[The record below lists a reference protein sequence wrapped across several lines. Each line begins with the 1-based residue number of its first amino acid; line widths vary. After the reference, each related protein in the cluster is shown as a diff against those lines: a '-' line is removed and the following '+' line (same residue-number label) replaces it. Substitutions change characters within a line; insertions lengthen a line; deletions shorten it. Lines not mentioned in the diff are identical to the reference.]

1 MTSHIEIIEVGPRDG
16 LQNQA
21 AALSTTDKVAMI
33 LKTIDAG
40 ARRIEVASFVNAERV
55 PQMAD
60 AEAVVAALPVR
71 REVTTIGLVLNER
84 GLERALATRV
94 DEVGIVAVASDAFGL
109 RNQKQTA
116 EESVAIASNIIRKA
130 KAAGRRAQV
139 TIAVAFGC
147 PFTGEVPVARVVA
160 MARKLAAAEPL
171 EIAIADTIGV
181 GVPAQ
186 VKALVSALRE
196 AIPQIPLRCHFHN
209 TRNTGLAN
217 VYAAVDM
224 GVSRLDAS
232 IGGIGGCPFAP
243 AATGNIAT
251 EDLVYMLKRSGYTTG
266 YDLNALI
273 DIAPWLAERLG
284 LPELPAMV
292 SRALVFP
299 PDVPAAR
306 GSAPGRQ
313 HSTARRPDPLP
324 I

>member
-1 MTSHIEIIEVGPRDG
+1 MTPHIEIIEVGPRDG
-16 LQNQA
+16 LQNQSA
-21 AALSTTDKVAMI
+21 VLSTADKVAMI
-33 LKTIDAG
+33 SKAIDAG

-60 AEAVVAALPVR
+60 AEAVIAALSVR
-71 REVTTIGLVLNER
+71 RDVTTIGLVLNER
-84 GLERALATRV
+84 GLERALATRI
-94 DEVGIVAVASDAFGL
+94 DEVGFVAVASDAFGL
-109 RNQKQTA
+109 QNQKQTA
-116 EESVAIASNIIRKA
+116 EESVAIGSNIIRKA

-147 PFTGEVPVARVVA
+147 PFSGEVPIARVVA

-196 AIPQIPLRCHFHN
+196 AVPPIPLRCHFHN

-217 VYAAVDM
+217 AYAAVEA

-251 EDLVYMLKRSGYTTG
+251 EDLVYLLERSGYATG

-292 SRALVFP
+292 SRASVFP
-299 PDVPAAR
+299 LT
-306 GSAPGRQ
+306 SLPGR
-313 HSTARRPDPLP
+313 ARDKAVRW
-324 I
+324 